1 MTEAPSTRPYLIRA
15 LHQWC
20 EDHGFTPYM
29 VVAVD
34 GSVQVPMQY
43 VSPQGEVVLNV
54 SYGATNGLRLGND
67 FIEFQA
73 RFGGVPQAVS
83 VPVGRVTAIYA
94 KENGQG
100 MAFPVEDAP
109 EPPPKG
115 APISG
120 GGSEPSRGKPTLTRI
135 K

>member
-1 MTEAPSTRPYLIRA
+1 VTEAPSTRPYLIRA

-20 EDHGFTPYM
+20 EDHGFTPYL
-29 VVAVD
+29 VVSVN
-34 GSVQVPMQY
+34 GSVQVPKQY

-100 MAFPVEDAP
+100 MAFPAEDMS
-109 EPPPKG
+109 ESSSQG
-115 APISG
+115 APISEG
-120 GGSEPSRGKPTLTRI
+120 GGEPPRGKPTLTRI